1 MHQIN
6 FSAGRNLYFNIFKR
20 LRLQQTFGMT
30 ITAIMTRLSAGGER
44 NNESWFDKLI
54 MTDYQL

>member
-1 MHQIN
+1 
-6 FSAGRNLYFNIFKR
+6 
-20 LRLQQTFGMT
+20 MT